1 MGQGLPQLITSQVL
15 QAVGATGHLGQ
26 AVRQHLRGQWRPA
39 RRNRLPLSQAP
50 RLQRLQPPVEILGQ
64 VRGVS
69 QHHPHPQQ
77 PVPLTSIHRRL
88 SRSTNQLPG
97 PLSRL
102 RPHRRVRH
110 PVPQS
115 HHTPH
120 QGRPLRTRQQLI
132 RIVQHRQLP
141 HRPRSPQPRHILS
154 KPVTVSQILGEFF
167 LEALADLGVAG
178 WGALALVEGSH
189 TSQDLLST
197 HQAQSRELPI
207 ELTRHL
213 PRQPT
218 RGLTRVIRHHHR
230 AHLVTPLT
238 SPHPGTSRLQ
248 GSRPLPHQ
256 HRPAPSRP
264 RGKHVPSHQTTTRT
278 PTRTPPR
285 TRPTRTPAAHNPPPE
300 PFQPEPPR
308 SPEPA
313 DPLGPPG
320 SPGLPRSP
328 GSPGVPV
335 SVLSGVLASPGVSGL
350 VGGMAPWSMRNWV
363 AAPPQAAMRSTPR
376 YLGVDCANPTR

>member
-1 MGQGLPQLITSQVL
+1 MGQGLSQLITSQVL
-15 QAVGATGHLGQ
+15 QPVRATGHLGQ
-26 AVRQHLRGQWRPA
+26 AIRQHLRGQRGPTW
-39 RRNRLPLSQAP
+39 RNRLPLSQAP
-50 RLQRLQPPVEILGQ
+50 RLQHLQPPVQAPGQ
-64 VRGVS
+64 LRGVS

-77 PVPLTSIHRRL
+77 PVPLTSIHRLL

-102 RPHRRVRH
+102 RPQRRVRR
-110 PVPQS
+110 PIPQS

-141 HRPRSPQPRHILS
+141 HRPRSPQPRHILRKLVPVRQVVS
-154 KPVTVSQILGEFF
+154 KIV
-167 LEALADLGVAG
+167 LECLADGGVAG
-178 WGALALVEGSH
+178 WGALALIEGSH
-189 TSQDLLST
+189 TSQDLLSA

-264 RGKHVPSHQTTTRT
+264 WGKHVPSHQTTTS
-278 PTRTPPR
+278 TRHTSAPPG

-300 PFQPEPPR
+300 PFR
-308 SPEPA
+308 PEPA
-313 DPLGPPG
+313 GPP
-320 SPGLPRSP
+320 
-328 GSPGVPV
+328 
-335 SVLSGVLASPGVSGL
+335 
-350 VGGMAPWSMRNWV
+350 
-363 AAPPQAAMRSTPR
+363 
-376 YLGVDCANPTR
+376 

>member
-15 QAVGATGHLGQ
+15 QPVGATGHLGH
-26 AVRQHLRGQWRPA
+26 AVRQHLRGQWGPA

-50 RLQRLQPPVEILGQ
+50 RLQRLQPPVQAPGQ

-154 KPVTVSQILGEFF
+154 KPVTVLQISGELL
-167 LEALADLGVAG
+167 LELLADGGVAG
-178 WGALALVEGSH
+178 RGALALIEGSH
-189 TSQDLLST
+189 TSQDLLGT

-213 PRQPT
+213 PRRHT
-218 RGLTRVIRHHHR
+218 GGLTRVVRHHHR
-230 AHLVTPLT
+230 AYLVTPPI
-238 SPHPGTSRLQ
+238 SPHPGTSLLQ

-264 RGKHVPSHQTTTRT
+264 RGKHVPHHQTTST
-278 PTRTPPR
+278 PTSARHTSTPARTLPG

-300 PFQPEPPR
+300 PFRPEP
-308 SPEPA
+308 S
-313 DPLGPPG
+313 GPPW
-320 SPGLPRSP
+320 SPGPSWPSGSLWVS

-335 SVLSGVLASPGVSGL
+335 SVLSGSVLL
-350 VGGMAPWSMRNWV
+350 GMAPWSMRNWV
-363 AAPPQAAMRSTPR
+363 AAPPQAAIRSTPR

>member
-15 QAVGATGHLGQ
+15 QPVRATGHLGQ
-26 AVRQHLRGQWRPA
+26 AVRQHLRGQRRPP

-50 RLQRLQPPVEILGQ
+50 RLQHLQPPIQAPGQ

-88 SRSTNQLPG
+88 SRSTNQIPG

-102 RPHRRVRH
+102 RPHRRVRR
-110 PVPQS
+110 PIPQS

-132 RIVQHRQLP
+132 RIMQHRQLP
-141 HRPRSPQPRHILS
+141 HRPRSPQPRHLRR
-154 KPVTVSQILGEFF
+154 KMMPVLQVFSELIP
-167 LEALADLGVAG
+167 EALADSGVADR
-178 WGALALVEGSH
+178 GALALIEGSH

-213 PRQPT
+213 PRQHT

-238 SPHPGTSRLQ
+238 SPHPGTSLLQ

-264 RGKHVPSHQTTTRT
+264 RGKHVPSHQTTTSTRHTSTPART
-278 PTRTPPR
+278 PAG
-285 TRPTRTPAAHNPPPE
+285 TRPTRTPTAHNPPPKPE
-300 PFQPEPPR
+300 PAPPR

-320 SPGLPRSP
+320 SPGLP
-328 GSPGVPV
+328 GAPGVPV
-335 SVLSGVLASPGVSGL
+335 SVLSRSVLL
-350 VGGMAPWSMRNWV
+350 GMAPWSMRN
-363 AAPPQAAMRSTPR
+363 
-376 YLGVDCANPTR
+376 